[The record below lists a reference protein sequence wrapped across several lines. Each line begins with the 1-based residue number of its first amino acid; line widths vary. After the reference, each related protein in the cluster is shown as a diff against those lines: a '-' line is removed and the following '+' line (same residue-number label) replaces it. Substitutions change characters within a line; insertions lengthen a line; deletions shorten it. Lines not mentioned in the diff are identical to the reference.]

1 MLFLADTGRKVGLR
15 RLPVSDGSLRNSSE
29 ASDALGAG
37 ACSET
42 GDRKGQKSRK
52 AGDQQ
57 ARAKRQARIFRGV
70 SHHHKLP
77 AVNPA
82 PPAFSAP

>member
-1 MLFLADTGRKVGLR
+1 LLFLADTGRKVGLSRLAVSDR
-15 RLPVSDGSLRNSSE
+15 RLGNSSE
-29 ASDALGAG
+29 ASDALRART
-37 ACSET
+37 CSET
-42 GDRKGQKSRK
+42 RYGKGQKSRK

-57 ARAKRQARIFRGV
+57 ARAKRQAKIFRGV